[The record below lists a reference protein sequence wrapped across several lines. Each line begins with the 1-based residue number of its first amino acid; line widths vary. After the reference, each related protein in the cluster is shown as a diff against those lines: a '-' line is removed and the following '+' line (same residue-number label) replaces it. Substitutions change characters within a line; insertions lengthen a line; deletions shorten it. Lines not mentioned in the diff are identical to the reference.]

1 MRSLARHSQRRI
13 AIGAFAALVLLT
25 TRPAAAQIPTPEVHF
40 GFRMGDDGRL
50 AAAEQI
56 EAYFQLVAARSDR
69 VKIVDI
75 GPTTKGRRTIAA
87 IVSAP
92 ENIRNLDRIRE
103 ANQRLADPRTLSQED
118 ARQIVGTHP
127 AVLAIGCGIH
137 ASEVGA
143 TQAANELLYTLA

>member
-1 MRSLARHSQRRI
+1 MRSLARHPRRRVVI
-13 AIGAFAALVLLT
+13 VSLVTLVLLT
-25 TRPAAAQIPTPEVHF
+25 TRLAAAQIPTPEAHF

-56 EAYFQLVAARSDR
+56 EAYFQRVAARSDR
-69 VKIVDI
+69 VKIIDI
-75 GPTTKGRRTIAA
+75 GPTTKGRRTIAE

-103 ANQRLADPRTLSQED
+103 ANQRLADPRTLSKED
-118 ARQIVGTHP
+118 ARQIAGTHP